1 MYVHIKLPGQVSMA
15 FSSEFRR
22 SPTSEI
28 LYHIVYLPLSKGGC
42 GKCMNTDT
50 AKSDAT
56 KKSENA
62 AKDVYVPCPLMAPLF
77 SRIDVKGNDHLDF
90 LKPCCMIGYH
100 CHHQTPSPLTEGLG
114 NTPWG
119 PQRQGDALMDPG
131 TLSRKI
137 SIFLHLG
144 KHPTEESCGRNLE
157 KIPNKKK
164 GWNLHKLV
172 SCPQKDAKK

>member
-1 MYVHIKLPGQVSMA
+1 MQQ
-15 FSSEFRR
+15 
-22 SPTSEI
+22 
-28 LYHIVYLPLSKGGC
+28 
-42 GKCMNTDT
+42 NTDT

-164 GWNLHKLV
+164 G
-172 SCPQKDAKK
+172 